1 MKCSLFILRVLPLW
15 MLLATTP
22 IHGLAEVQD
31 LDDFSLEDLGTVG
44 LANAPRSVTAST
56 AARVLQTT
64 ASSPSAVRIVTA
76 EDIKTYGYRTLEDI
90 LRSLPGL
97 YTTSDDFNTFLGVRG
112 LGRPGDYNTRVLI
125 LIDGVRVNDNIYD
138 SALAGREFPLD
149 VGLIERLEYAPGP
162 GSAVY
167 GKNAF
172 FGVVNVITKNGHSY
186 NGFELAGGV
195 GSFDSHKLRL
205 TYGDRYDNGA
215 EVLLSMTGF
224 KEAGVAPSYSEES
237 AEYDSDFTENGT
249 FLAKFSYDSFQAEVV
264 YGTRRRGAHVYP
276 ETGLIN
282 EYDENRDER
291 LIIDTRYATTLSDT
305 WALEINATYNEA
317 LYRGSFPYIDYEE
330 SGEREIFVENSP
342 GRWLSGG
349 FQVVNTQFEN
359 HRILFGVEGHADLEL
374 RSEGGLEGSE
384 LDYSDEDEFRSYGV
398 YIQDDISLSK
408 GLTLLLGG
416 RFDETEFGS
425 KTNPRIGLIW
435 QPRADRS
442 VKLLYGSAFRTP
454 NFFEASSLFGT
465 EDEGSLDF
473 EEIQTAEFVLEYYLN
488 PSTRFSGA
496 FYYYQI
502 DDVIEEV
509 FADDDYTFRN
519 SGSIDALGV
528 EFEAETRFSNGIR
541 VDVSYA
547 VQESEKENGQGLSN
561 SPTHQLK
568 MRSSI
573 PLGYKNSRLGAEVQY
588 ISERMGTNGVELNS
602 YWLGN
607 LTVTAELND
616 DIDLSA
622 SIYNV
627 GDVTYSDPYRLMEEE
642 ATGTPQE
649 GWSFFV
655 QMDVRFELW

>member
-1 MKCSLFILRVLPLW
+1 MKRSLCILLNLAFW
-15 MLLATTP
+15 TLLVATP
-22 IHGLAEVQD
+22 IHVGAEVQD
-31 LDDFSLEDLGTVG
+31 LDDFSLEDLGTLG
-44 LANAPRSVTAST
+44 LTNTPKSVTAST

-76 EDIKTYGYRTLEDI
+76 EDIKTFGYRTLEDI

-138 SALAGREFPLD
+138 SALVGREFPLD

-172 FGVVNVITKNGHSY
+172 FGVVNVITKNGYSY
-186 NGFELAGGV
+186 NGFELTGGA
-195 GSFDSHKLRL
+195 GSFESQKLRL
-205 TYGDRYDNGA
+205 TYGDRYDSGA
-215 EVLLSMTGF
+215 EVLLSLTGF
-224 KEAGVAPSYSEES
+224 KETGVAPSYSEES
-237 AEYDSDFTENGT
+237 AQYDSDFTENGT
-249 FLAKFSYDSFQAEVV
+249 FLAKFSYGSFRTEVV

-276 ETGLIN
+276 ETGLVN

-291 LIIDTRYATTLSDT
+291 LIIDTRYATSFGDN
-305 WALEINATYNEA
+305 WAVEISATYNEA
-317 LYRGSFPYIDYEE
+317 LYKGSFPYIDYEE
-330 SGEREIFVENSP
+330 SGERELFVENSP
-342 GRWLSGG
+342 GSWLSGG
-349 FQVVNTQFEN
+349 FQLVNTLFEK
-359 HRILFGVEGHADLEL
+359 HRILFGMEGHADLKL
-374 RSEGGLEGSE
+374 KSEAGLEGYE
-384 LDYSDEDEFRSYGV
+384 QDYSHEDEFRSFGV
-398 YIQDDISLSK
+398 YIQDDITLTKS
-408 GLTLLLGG
+408 LTLLLGG
-416 RFDETEFGS
+416 RFDDTEFGS

-435 QPRADRS
+435 QPIEGSS

-454 NFFEASSLFGT
+454 NFFEVSSLFDT
-465 EDEGSLDF
+465 EDEGTLDF
-473 EEIQTAEFVLEYYLN
+473 EEIETAECVLEYYLN
-488 PSTRFSGA
+488 PATRLSGSL
-496 FYYYQI
+496 YYYRI
-502 DDVIEEV
+502 DDLIEEV
-509 FADDDYTFRN
+509 FTDDYYTIRN
-519 SGSIDALGV
+519 GGSIEALGF

-541 VDVSYA
+541 LNLSYA
-547 VQESEKENGQGLSN
+547 VQEAEGEDGAELSN
-561 SPTHQLK
+561 SPTHQVK

-588 ISERMGTNGVELNS
+588 ISERTGSNGVELDS

-607 LTVTAELND
+607 ISATAELTD

-622 SIYNV
+622 SVYNV
-627 GDVTYSDPYRLMEEE
+627 GDVAYNDPSRLMEEG
-642 ATGTPQE
+642 ALGTPQE